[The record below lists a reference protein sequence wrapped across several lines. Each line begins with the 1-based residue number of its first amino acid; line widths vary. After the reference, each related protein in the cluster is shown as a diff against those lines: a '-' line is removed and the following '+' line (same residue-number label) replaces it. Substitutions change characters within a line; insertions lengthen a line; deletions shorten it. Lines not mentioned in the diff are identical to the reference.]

1 MAGLIRLMFPLVG
14 FFCTAT
20 VVTALSCY
28 GYLRHSGQLDDDK
41 IFRLVALLHDVDL
54 EKIAQKND
62 EITEPEVP
70 PEETSYEQSQEIL
83 QVATLHLQSK
93 RDDLDKQLANFD
105 AKFRQLNTQNQLYQG
120 YHREVEV
127 YLEKVKKEAENDG
140 LLAVRNQL
148 QNLTPKKQAKPLL
161 IAMIKENR
169 TKQVILLLNGMS
181 AKKRSDI
188 LKTFDSAEDL
198 DMLYEIQEQM
208 LDGDPIKPFVEE
220 QLKKM
225 AAATPLDAQ

>member
-41 IFRLVALLHDVDL
+41 IFRLVALLHDIDL
-54 EKIAQKND
+54 DKIAKKNE

-93 RDDLDKQLANFD
+93 RDDLEKQLANFD

-127 YLEKVKKEAENDG
+127 YLEKVKKEAENNG

-148 QNLTPKKQAKPLL
+148 QNLIPKKQAKPLL

-188 LKTFDSAEDL
+188 LKTFDSPEDL

>member
-1 MAGLIRLMFPLVG
+1 MAGLIRLIFPLVG

-225 AAATPLDAQ
+225 AASTPLDAQ